1 MIILRQRDF
10 SNKSKE
16 SKEDEKKKT
25 RKTAAVIAASGAG
38 LTALGTG
45 AKYLRDSKISDEQV
59 DNLGNILKRSLVKDA
74 DNRFRRPGGEKDD
87 REFLNI
93 LSRNNYGPRGKFTFN
108 HKDGSSYVEGLTYD
122 DTLDFINRESRTA
135 KRIAR
140 DENHKS
146 ALKKVALPG
155 LAITGAATGAY
166 LLHRR
171 NKKKREEDEE
181 IKKNK

>member
-1 MIILRQRDF
+1 MIILRQSNF

-16 SKEDEKKKT
+16 NKEDEKT

-74 DNRFRRPGGEKDD
+74 DNRFGTYRRHGEDD
-87 REFLNI
+87 REFLNR
-93 LSRNNYGPRGKFTFN
+93 LSRHHRGPKGEFTFKIN
-108 HKDGSSYVEGLTYD
+108 GDSSGVEGLTYD
-122 DTLDFINRESRTA
+122 DTLDFINRKSRTA
-135 KRIAR
+135 KRIVRA
-140 DENHKS
+140 ENQKS

-171 NKKKREEDEE
+171 NKKKREEEE
-181 IKKNK
+181 AKKRY